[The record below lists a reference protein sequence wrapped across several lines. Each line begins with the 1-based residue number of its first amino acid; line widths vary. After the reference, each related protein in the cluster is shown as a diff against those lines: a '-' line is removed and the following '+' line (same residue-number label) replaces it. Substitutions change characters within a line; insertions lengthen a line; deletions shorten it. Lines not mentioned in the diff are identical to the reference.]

1 MDIHNRIAGWAFDYE
16 QIWKNNV
23 SLGADGSIVNGNHW
37 KLGNDGSGQIAN
49 GNISWNYS
57 GAVTFSPSV
66 SLVWK
71 EPIED
76 ITTAFRRRI
85 FFQRLTQLTAT
96 GIYTGTLTAIQ
107 VNAVDIDA
115 QSIRAGTLST
125 DRIAAGSINASKLMP
140 PELRPI
146 SSIPLTSTV

>member
-76 ITTAFRRRI
+76 ITTALGGGSFSKAHPTDGNGYLYRNPDSYPGKRRRY
-85 FFQRLTQLTAT
+85 RCPK
-96 GIYTGTLTAIQ
+96 YPRR
-107 VNAVDIDA
+107 NALHRSYRRRKY
-115 QSIRAGTLST
+115 QC
-125 DRIAAGSINASKLMP
+125 K
-140 PELRPI
+140 
-146 SSIPLTSTV
+146 